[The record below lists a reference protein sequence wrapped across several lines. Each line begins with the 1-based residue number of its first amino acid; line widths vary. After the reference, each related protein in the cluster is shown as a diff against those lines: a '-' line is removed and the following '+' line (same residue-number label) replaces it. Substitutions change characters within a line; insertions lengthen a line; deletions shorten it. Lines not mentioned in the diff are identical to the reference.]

1 MERNSKIRDLE
12 GNGTGAQPGRW
23 LTMPFA
29 ALGRTVIGWVN
40 QMGASF
46 IFLCLA
52 FLQIFKAKQLPKIV
66 QQIYYIGAK
75 SSMIV
80 LLVGFFTGM
89 VLGLNPTMPS

>member
-46 IFLCLA
+46 IFLC
-52 FLQIFKAKQLPKIV
+52 
-66 QQIYYIGAK
+66 
-75 SSMIV
+75 
-80 LLVGFFTGM
+80 
-89 VLGLNPTMPS
+89 